1 MLVFDIGV
9 VLTTF
14 LVVFAAELGDKTQL
28 VAFSITSTSRHP
40 LVVFF
45 ATSLALS
52 CSSVIAA
59 LLGGVASRFL
69 GTYTSF
75 IAVALFFGFGFYILF
90 SREAPPVKE
99 CFLKTIAVETGL
111 LRIVPGLFKGRGRY
125 DAGLMHVLRQDSG
138 HALVFRLLLKEKRL
152 FKDDINE
159 DKRLAELMEGLKLAL
174 GLRRLPFPRAL
185 DEIVRTEE
193 AVRDVYAHLHEHLRL
208 EHHAA
213 DKLEEL
219 LAGLAAEEGEHVAF
233 FKSVREG
240 EDE

>member
-9 VLTTF
+9 MLTTF
-14 LVVFAAELGDKTQL
+14 FVVFAAELGDKTQL

-40 LVVFF
+40 LVIFF

-52 CSSVIAA
+52 CSSVLAA
-59 LLGGVASRFL
+59 LIGGAASRLL

-75 IAVALFFGFGFYILF
+75 IAAALFFGFGFYILF
-90 SREAPPVKE
+90 SKEAPPVKD

-111 LRIVPGLFKGRGRY
+111 LRVVPGLFKRRGRY
-125 DAGLMHVLRQDSG
+125 DEGLLRVLRQDSG

-159 DKRLAELMEGLKLAL
+159 DQRLCELTEKLRLAR
-174 GLRRLPFPRAL
+174 GLRRLPFRRAL
-185 DEIVRTEE
+185 EEIVRTEE
-193 AVRDVYAHLHEHLRL
+193 AVRDVYGHLHEHLRL

-213 DKLEEL
+213 DRLEDL
-219 LAGLAAEEGEHVAF
+219 LAGLEAEESEHVAF
-233 FKSVREG
+233 FKSVRDG
-240 EDE
+240 ENA